1 MASGP
6 KMKPIVERRNAS
18 RRPSG
23 KFKRER
29 AYLQHIR
36 TCKTTKQKRRLR
48 QQTYVSGA
56 EASGTADDCSLSRNH
71 ILEV

>member
-6 KMKPIVERRNAS
+6 KMKTNRGAAKRFKNTK
-18 RRPSG
+18 SG

-29 AYLQHIR
+29 AYLRHIR

-56 EASGTADDCSLSRNH
+56 EEHRVRRMIAA
-71 ILEV
+71 